1 MKRTT
6 SFIFS
11 LLCLGLLNA
20 QSNVKVTFSNAIAL
34 NIKQLESDTP
44 EVVKKHTMERIQNI
58 RFLSC
63 MTIEDELVYYEIK
76 SKSIDNK
83 ESEKIATSTTKYY
96 MVPSIQI
103 KIPEE
108 KYLKNNKENSIASYV
123 DKKLQSEKLPSITW
137 KKSGK
142 QKKILGYN
150 CYEAKGI
157 LEGKPVSIYYTT
169 EIKGSGSPEKIPF
182 INGVILEYT
191 TNKRSGVATKVEFNQ
206 PKIKNFFK

>member
-1 MKRTT
+1 MKRIN

-20 QSNVKVTFSNAIAL
+20 QSNVKITYSNAIAL

-44 EVVKKHTMERIQNI
+44 KVVKKHTMERIQNI
-58 RFLSC
+58 RFLSY

-103 KIPEE
+103 NIPEE

-137 KKSGK
+137 KKSSK
-142 QKKILGYN
+142 QKY
-150 CYEAKGI
+150 KGQN
-157 LEGKPVSIYYTT
+157 
-169 EIKGSGSPEKIPF
+169 KGHAACVQSFLSSLKQGEECPIPF
-182 INGVILEYT
+182 EESYLSTLATFKALQSISENRKIVIEPI
-191 TNKRSGVATKVEFNQ
+191 Q
-206 PKIKNFFK
+206 